1 MTNKEKYISSF
12 SGVEPSDEIKERILN
27 MASTKKRYSFKAL
40 AVVLA
45 VLIMVAAAMLTAN
58 AATDGAIG
66 DKVIE
71 LSKEISEKI
80 SVVVNGKEIEAT
92 FNYKPI
98 TDENGKTS
106 IVEVVI
112 PEDLPE
118 NLPENEQGEDEIV
131 FELNEVMEDVVCKF
145 VLQKSEESTENAE
158 IELKSETDNVKV
170 IVESE

>member
-1 MTNKEKYISSF
+1 MTNKEKYINSF
-12 SGVEPSDEIKERILN
+12 SGVEPSDEIKERVLN

-40 AVVLA
+40 AVVFA

-71 LSKEISEKI
+71 LSKEITEKI
-80 SVVVNGKEIEAT
+80 SVVVNGKVIEAT
-92 FNYKPI
+92 VNYKPI

-106 IVEVVI
+106 VVEIVI
-112 PEDLPE
+112 PES
-118 NLPENEQGEDEIV
+118 LPENEQGEDEIV
-131 FELNEVMEDVVCKF
+131 FELNEVMEDVFCKF
-145 VLQKSEESTENAE
+145 VIQKSEESTENAE
-158 IELKSETDNVKV
+158 IDLKTETDNVKV

>member
-1 MTNKEKYISSF
+1 M
-12 SGVEPSDEIKERILN
+12 ERLLLRVL
-27 MASTKKRYSFKAL
+27 MMMKAF
-40 AVVLA
+40 
-45 VLIMVAAAMLTAN
+45 I
-58 AATDGAIG
+58 
-66 DKVIE
+66 KVIE

-131 FELNEVMEDVVCKF
+131 FELNEVMEDVGKI
-145 VLQKSEESTENAE
+145 VLQKSEESTENVE
-158 IELKSETDNVKV
+158 IELKTETDNVRVVHNGFGKFKIFFLCPEQHFLCFFFAHVSCFCCGITAQIIKSDSV
-170 IVESE
+170 IENCAELIMYGF

>member
-27 MASTKKRYSFKAL
+27 MASAKKRYSFKAL

-45 VLIMVAAAMLTAN
+45 VLIIVAAAMITAN
-58 AATDGAIG
+58 AATNGAIG

-71 LSKEISEKI
+71 LSKEVSEKI

-98 TDENGKTS
+98 TEENGKTS
-106 IVEVVI
+106 IVEIVI
-112 PEDLPE
+112 PETLPE

-131 FELNEVMEDVVCKF
+131 FELNEVMEDVGKI
-145 VLQKSEESTENAE
+145 VLQKSEESTENVE
-158 IELKSETDNVKV
+158 IDLKTETDNYKVVVKND
-170 IVESE
+170 

>member
-45 VLIMVAAAMLTAN
+45 VLIIVAAAMITAN

-106 IVEVVI
+106 IVEIVI
-112 PEDLPE
+112 PETLPE

-131 FELNEVMEDVVCKF
+131 FALDEAMEDVGKI
-145 VLQKSEESTENAE
+145 VLQKSEESTENVE
-158 IELKSETDNVKV
+158 IDLKTETDNYKVVVKND
-170 IVESE
+170 

>member
-66 DKVIE
+66 EKVIE
-71 LSKEISEKI
+71 LSKEITDKI
-80 SVVVNGKEIEAT
+80 SVEVNGKEIEAT

-106 IVEVVI
+106 IVEIVI
-112 PEDLPE
+112 PE
-118 NLPENEQGEDEIV
+118 NLPENERDEDEIV
-131 FELNEVMEDVVCKF
+131 FELNKVMEDVGKIVI
-145 VLQKSEESTENAE
+145 QKSEESTENVE
-158 IELKSETDNVKV
+158 IELKTETDNVKV

>member
-1 MTNKEKYISSF
+1 
-12 SGVEPSDEIKERILN
+12 
-27 MASTKKRYSFKAL
+27 MASAKKRYSFKAL

-71 LSKEISEKI
+71 LSKELTEKI

-98 TDENGKTS
+98 TDKNGKTS

-118 NLPENEQGEDEIV
+118 SLPENEQGEDEIV
-131 FELNEVMEDVVCKF
+131 FELNEVMEDVGKI
-145 VLQKSEESTENAE
+145 VLQKSEESTENVE
-158 IELKSETDNVKV
+158 IELKTETDNVKV

>member
-27 MASTKKRYSFKAL
+27 MASAKKRRSFKAF

-66 DKVIE
+66 EKVIE
-71 LSKEISEKI
+71 LSKEITEKI
-80 SVVVNGKEIEAT
+80 SVVVNGKVIEAT
-92 FNYKPI
+92 LNYKPI

-106 IVEVVI
+106 IVEIVI
-112 PEDLPE
+112 PE
-118 NLPENEQGEDEIV
+118 NLPDNPSENEQGEDKIV
-131 FELNEVMEDVVCKF
+131 FELGEMMEDVGEIVI
-145 VLQKSEESTENAE
+145 QKSEESTENVE
-158 IELKSETDNVKV
+158 IELKTTSEYYKV
-170 IVESE
+170 VAETE

>member
-27 MASTKKRYSFKAL
+27 MASAKKRYSFKAL

-45 VLIMVAAAMLTAN
+45 VFIMVAAAMLTAN

-66 DKVIE
+66 EKVIE

-106 IVEVVI
+106 VVEVVI
-112 PEDLPE
+112 PE
-118 NLPENEQGEDEIV
+118 NLPENEQAEDEIV
-131 FELNEVMEDVVCKF
+131 FELNGVTEDVCKI
-145 VLQKSEESTENAE
+145 VLQKSEECTENVE
-158 IELKSETDNVKV
+158 IELKT
-170 IVESE
+170 ESEYYKVVAEND

>member
-27 MASTKKRYSFKAL
+27 MASAKKRYSFKAL

-66 DKVIE
+66 EKVIE

-106 IVEVVI
+106 VVEVVI
-112 PEDLPE
+112 PE
-118 NLPENEQGEDEIV
+118 NLPENEQGEDKIV
-131 FELNEVMEDVVCKF
+131 FELNEVMEDVCKI
-145 VLQKSEESTENAE
+145 VLQKSEECTENFE
-158 IELKSETDNVKV
+158 IEMKT
-170 IVESE
+170 ESEYYKVVAEND

>member
-27 MASTKKRYSFKAL
+27 MASTKKRCSFKAL

-80 SVVVNGKEIEAT
+80 SVIVNGKEIEAT

-106 IVEVVI
+106 VVEIVI
-112 PEDLPE
+112 PENLPE

-131 FELNEVMEDVVCKF
+131 FELNEVMEDVFCKF
-145 VLQKSEESTENAE
+145 VIQKSEESTENAE
-158 IELKSETDNVKV
+158 IDLKTETDNVKV

>member
-40 AVVLA
+40 AVVFA
-45 VLIMVAAAMLTAN
+45 TLILIATAMLTAN

-106 IVEVVI
+106 IVEIVI
-112 PEDLPE
+112 PENLPE

-131 FELNEVMEDVVCKF
+131 FELNKVMEDVGKIVI
-145 VLQKSEESTENAE
+145 QKSEESTENAE
-158 IELKSETDNVKV
+158 IDFKTETDNIKV

>member
-27 MASTKKRYSFKAL
+27 MASTRKRSSFKAL

-66 DKVIE
+66 EKVIE
-71 LSKEISEKI
+71 LSKEITEKI

-92 FNYKPI
+92 INYKPI

-112 PEDLPE
+112 PE

-131 FELNEVMEDVVCKF
+131 FELNGVTEDVCKI
-145 VLQKSEESTENAE
+145 VLQKSEECTENVE
-158 IELKSETDNVKV
+158 IELKT
-170 IVESE
+170 ESEYYKVVAEND

>member
-1 MTNKEKYISSF
+1 
-12 SGVEPSDEIKERILN
+12 
-27 MASTKKRYSFKAL
+27 MASAKKRYSFKAL
-40 AVVLA
+40 AVVFA

-92 FNYKPI
+92 INYKPI

-118 NLPENEQGEDEIV
+118 NLPEKEQGEDEIV
-131 FELNEVMEDVVCKF
+131 FELNEVMVDVGKI
-145 VLQKSEESTENAE
+145 VLQESEESTENVE
-158 IELKSETDNVKV
+158 IELKT
-170 IVESE
+170 ESEYYKVVAEND

>member
-71 LSKEISEKI
+71 LSKELTEKI

-98 TDENGKTS
+98 TDENGKTN
-106 IVEVVI
+106 IVEIVI
-112 PEDLPE
+112 PENLPE
-118 NLPENEQGEDEIV
+118 NLPENERGEDEIV
-131 FELNEVMEDVVCKF
+131 FELNKVMEDVGKIVI
-145 VLQKSEESTENAE
+145 QKSEESTENVE
-158 IELKSETDNVKV
+158 IELKTETDNVKV

>member
-40 AVVLA
+40 AVVFA

-66 DKVIE
+66 EKVIE
-71 LSKEISEKI
+71 LSKEITEKI

-92 FNYKPI
+92 INYKPI

-106 IVEVVI
+106 IVEIVI
-112 PEDLPE
+112 PENLPE
-118 NLPENEQGEDEIV
+118 NFPENEQGEDEIV
-131 FELNEVMEDVVCKF
+131 FELNEVMEDAFCKF
-145 VLQKSEESTENAE
+145 VIQKSEESTVNAE
-158 IELKSETDNVKV
+158 IDFKT
-170 IVESE
+170 ESENYEVYVEND

>member
-12 SGVEPSDEIKERILN
+12 SGVEPSDEIKERIYS
-27 MASTKKRYSFKAL
+27 MASTKKRCSFKAF

-71 LSKEISEKI
+71 LSKELTQKI
-80 SVVVNGKEIEAT
+80 SVIVNGKEIEAT

-106 IVEVVI
+106 IVEIVI
-112 PEDLPE
+112 PENLPE
-118 NLPENEQGEDEIV
+118 NLPENERDEDEIV
-131 FELNEVMEDVVCKF
+131 FELNKVMEDVGKIVI
-145 VLQKSEESTENAE
+145 QKSEECTENVE
-158 IELKSETDNVKV
+158 IELKT
-170 IVESE
+170 ESEYYKVVAEND

>member
-12 SGVEPSDEIKERILN
+12 SGVEPSDKIKERILN

-40 AVVLA
+40 AIVFA
-45 VLIMVAAAMLTAN
+45 VLIMAAAAMLTAN

-66 DKVIE
+66 EKVIE
-71 LSKEISEKI
+71 FSKEITEKI

-92 FNYKPI
+92 FKYKPI

-106 IVEVVI
+106 VVEVVI

-118 NLPENEQGEDEIV
+118 NLPENEHGEDEIV
-131 FELNEVMEDVVCKF
+131 LELNEVAVDVCKI
-145 VLQKSEESTENAE
+145 VLQKSEESTENVE
-158 IELKSETDNVKV
+158 IELKTETENVKV

>member
-40 AVVLA
+40 AVVFA

-71 LSKEISEKI
+71 LSKEITDKI

-92 FNYKPI
+92 INYKPI
-98 TDENGKTS
+98 TDDNGKTS
-106 IVEVVI
+106 VVEVVI

-131 FELNEVMEDVVCKF
+131 FELNEVMEDTCKI
-145 VLQKSEESTENAE
+145 VIQRAEENSTEFE
-158 IELKSETDNVKV
+158 IDLENESETYYTVV
-170 IVESE
+170 VEAD

>member
-66 DKVIE
+66 EKVIE

-106 IVEVVI
+106 IVEIVI
-112 PEDLPE
+112 PE
-118 NLPENEQGEDEIV
+118 NLPENEQGEDKIV
-131 FELNEVMEDVVCKF
+131 FELNEVTEDVCKI
-145 VLQKSEESTENAE
+145 VLQESEESTENVE
-158 IELKSETDNVKV
+158 IELKT
-170 IVESE
+170 ESEYYKVVAEND

>member
-40 AVVLA
+40 AVVFA
-45 VLIMVAAAMLTAN
+45 TLILIATAMLTAN
-58 AATDGAIG
+58 AATDGEIG
-66 DKVIE
+66 EKVIE

-106 IVEVVI
+106 IVEIVI
-112 PEDLPE
+112 PENLPE
-118 NLPENEQGEDEIV
+118 NLPEKEQGEDEIV
-131 FELNEVMEDVVCKF
+131 FELNEVAEDVCKI
-145 VLQKSEESTENAE
+145 VLQKSEECTENVE
-158 IELKSETDNVKV
+158 IELKT
-170 IVESE
+170 ESEYYKVVVEND

>member
-27 MASTKKRYSFKAL
+27 MASAKKRYSFKAL
-40 AVVLA
+40 AVVFA

-66 DKVIE
+66 EKVIE

-106 IVEVVI
+106 VVEVVI
-112 PEDLPE
+112 PE
-118 NLPENEQGEDEIV
+118 NLPENEQGEDKIV
-131 FELNEVMEDVVCKF
+131 FELNEVTEDVCKI
-145 VLQKSEESTENAE
+145 VLQKSEECTENFE
-158 IELKSETDNVKV
+158 IEMKT
-170 IVESE
+170 ESEYYKVVAEND

>member
-27 MASTKKRYSFKAL
+27 MASAKKRYSFKAL

-71 LSKEISEKI
+71 LSKEINEKI
-80 SVVVNGKEIEAT
+80 SVVVNGKEIETT

-106 IVEVVI
+106 IVEIVI
-112 PEDLPE
+112 PE
-118 NLPENEQGEDEIV
+118 NLPENERDEDEIV
-131 FELNEVMEDVVCKF
+131 FELNKVMEDVGKIVI
-145 VLQKSEESTENAE
+145 QKSEESTENVE
-158 IELKSETDNVKV
+158 IELKT
-170 IVESE
+170 ESEYYKVVAEND

>member
-12 SGVEPSDEIKERILN
+12 SGVEPSDKIKERILN
-27 MASTKKRYSFKAL
+27 MASTKKRCSFKAL
-40 AVVLA
+40 AVVFA

-92 FNYKPI
+92 FNHKPI

-106 IVEVVI
+106 IVEIVI
-112 PEDLPE
+112 PENLPE
-118 NLPENEQGEDEIV
+118 NLPEKEQGEDEIV
-131 FELNEVMEDVVCKF
+131 FELNEVMVDVGKI
-145 VLQKSEESTENAE
+145 VLQKSEESTENVE
-158 IELKSETDNVKV
+158 IELKSETEYVKV

>member
-45 VLIMVAAAMLTAN
+45 VLIIVAAAMITAN
-58 AATDGAIG
+58 AATNGAIG

-71 LSKEISEKI
+71 LSKEVSEKI

-98 TDENGKTS
+98 TEENGKTS
-106 IVEVVI
+106 IVEIVI
-112 PEDLPE
+112 LETLPE

-131 FELNEVMEDVVCKF
+131 FELNEVMEDVGKI
-145 VLQKSEESTENAE
+145 VLQKSEESTENVE
-158 IELKSETDNVKV
+158 IDLKTETDNYKVVVKND
-170 IVESE
+170 

>member
-27 MASTKKRYSFKAL
+27 MASAKKRYSFKAL

-71 LSKEISEKI
+71 LSKEINEKI
-80 SVVVNGKEIEAT
+80 SVVVNGKEIET
-92 FNYKPI
+92 MFNYKPI

-106 IVEVVI
+106 IVEIVI
-112 PEDLPE
+112 PE
-118 NLPENEQGEDEIV
+118 NLPENERDEDEIV
-131 FELNEVMEDVVCKF
+131 FELNKVMEDVGKIVI
-145 VLQKSEESTENAE
+145 QKSEESTENVE
-158 IELKSETDNVKV
+158 IELKT
-170 IVESE
+170 ESEYYKVVAEND

>member
-12 SGVEPSDEIKERILN
+12 SGVKPSDEIKERILN

-66 DKVIE
+66 EKVIE
-71 LSKEISEKI
+71 LSKEITEKI

-92 FNYKPI
+92 INYKPI

-106 IVEVVI
+106 VVEVVI
-112 PEDLPE
+112 PE

-131 FELNEVMEDVVCKF
+131 FELNEVTEDVCKI
-145 VLQKSEESTENAE
+145 VLQESEECTENVE
-158 IELKSETDNVKV
+158 IELKT
-170 IVESE
+170 ESEYYKVVAEND

>member
-12 SGVEPSDEIKERILN
+12 SGVEPSDKIKERILN

-71 LSKEISEKI
+71 LSKEITEKI
-80 SVVVNGKEIEAT
+80 SVVVNGKEIAAP

-106 IVEVVI
+106 VVEVVI
-112 PEDLPE
+112 PE
-118 NLPENEQGEDEIV
+118 NLPENEQGEDKIV
-131 FELNEVMEDVVCKF
+131 FELNEVTEDVF
-145 VLQKSEESTENAE
+145 R
-158 IELKSETDNVKV
+158 
-170 IVESE
+170 